1 MQAYNVVEDGTLSEI
16 KLSKSELKPDR
27 VIIIVDDTNERIYIW
42 QGASANVRKK
52 FIASRQAL
60 NIRAR
65 KGMNYRVY
73 PISQGDESVEFMQL
87 VEGKISAVSPPS
99 SPKAKP
105 VVPPPSHETPT
116 LKEKPRSAPTPA
128 KPVTISRQPIPEKK
142 PISSEAKVPPPTP
155 TAPPRPLRVS
165 KPATEA
171 LPRPAT
177 VPYSTEATR
186 VTDISSILKSL
197 DTIEVPTGFRREM
210 VIVGDTLFTITEK
223 RRRFFGETTVERTI
237 EPISA
242 PPDGEFYVEDYK
254 IRVIV
259 RNNKVYAIEFLRP
272 ESPEVILEEI
282 EPTAKK
288 HISELIDV
296 FEELKKKKK

>member
-1 MQAYNVVEDGTLSEI
+1 MQAYNVIEDGTLSEI
-16 KLSKSELKPDR
+16 KLSKDELKPDR
-27 VIIIVDDTNERIYIW
+27 VIIVVDDANERIYIW

-73 PISQGDESVEFMQL
+73 PITQGDESVDFFQL
-87 VEGKISAVSPPS
+87 VEGKVSTTPT
-99 SPKAKP
+99 PKAKK
-105 VVPPPSHETPT
+105 V
-116 LKEKPRSAPTPA
+116 
-128 KPVTISRQPIPEKK
+128 
-142 PISSEAKVPPPTP
+142 VPPPTP
-155 TAPPRPLRVS
+155 PPPTPSIPSPPKERTTAKPSSPHVSVSTPTPSKSYKPSIGPVTKPTEKPTLPSAPVSSSARSLSATSATVS
-165 KPATEA
+165 KPQRATD
-171 LPRPAT
+171 
-177 VPYSTEATR
+177 V
-186 VTDISSILKSL
+186 SSILKSL
-197 DTIEVPTGFRREM
+197 DAIDVPAGFRREM
-210 VIVGDTLFTITEK
+210 VIVGDTIFTITEK